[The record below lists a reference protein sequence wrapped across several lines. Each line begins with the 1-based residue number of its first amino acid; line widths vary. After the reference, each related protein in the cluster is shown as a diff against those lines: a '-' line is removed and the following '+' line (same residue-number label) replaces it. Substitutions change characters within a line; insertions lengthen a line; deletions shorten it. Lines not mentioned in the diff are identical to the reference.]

1 MIFCGDFVFPGTWEK
16 KIFINLGEEFLSEPK
31 IVNFESTIKEINGKK
46 TTKGIALHSSI
57 ESFKALKQLNV
68 ICTGHANNHVT
79 DYNYSLKQYKNLF
92 AQNNIQTIGIGRDL
106 FEASKPFIYHPEKL
120 LVHAMGWKAIRC
132 HGPSKRSFGINLYDA
147 ESIERQVQTSLKN
160 HPDYKIILFI
170 HWNFEFETIPLP
182 ADRKFAHKMVDL
194 GVDAIFG
201 HHPHILNGFE
211 VYKNKPIFYSLGNLF
226 FPQVNYNGYS
236 LRFRDSA
243 LSGISVAYNGCFDET
258 KIYYHKQ
265 NDNSIWLESVFRLG
279 ESDTLNKLSQFSGM
293 SDIEYLKFYKENRF
307 HKNKLLPIYKNYK
320 NKILTNILNSVVLTR
335 QVPIDIISKL
345 RQ

>member
-1 MIFCGDFVFPGTWEK
+1 
-16 KIFINLGEEFLSEPK
+16 
-31 IVNFESTIKEINGKK
+31 
-46 TTKGIALHSSI
+46 
-57 ESFKALKQLNV
+57 
-68 ICTGHANNHVT
+68 
-79 DYNYSLKQYKNLF
+79 
-92 AQNNIQTIGIGRDL
+92 
-106 FEASKPFIYHPEKL
+106 
-120 LVHAMGWKAIRC
+120 
-132 HGPSKRSFGINLYDA
+132 
-147 ESIERQVQTSLKN
+147 
-160 HPDYKIILFI
+160 
-170 HWNFEFETIPLP
+170 
-182 ADRKFAHKMVDL
+182 MVDL